1 MKSLFIALASCAA
14 LSAASFAH
22 AQDIPV
28 LVEDAAQAGWAY
40 GDNGN
45 ITTPQTVSE
54 EMQCGAMWSRLDQAY
69 KDGEFDA
76 DLVES
81 MPEQIK
87 PAAASAELNAWSE
100 RLQSEID
107 DPMATFRADAAANH
121 RWNMMIGKAAAGD
134 PQSMFV
140 LGWNYRGCLI
150 STAE

>member
-1 MKSLFIALASCAA
+1 MKSLIVALASCAA
-14 LSAASFAH
+14 LSAATIAS

-45 ITTPQTVSE
+45 ISTPQTLSE
-54 EMQCGAMWSRLDQAY
+54 DKQCGAMWSRLDQAY
-69 KDGEFDA
+69 TDGMFDA
-76 DLVES
+76 DLVDS
-81 MPEQIK
+81 MPDQIK

-100 RLQSEID
+100 RLADEID

-121 RWNMMIGKAAAGD
+121 RWNTMIGKAAAGD
-134 PQSMFV
+134 PQSMFIMA
-140 LGWNYRGCLI
+140 WNYRGCLI